1 MQLLIDVKNYY
12 NDFNLIIDYQKMLFD
27 ELQQFYWKL
36 IIFENNQGKLCD
48 EIRAQIE
55 LKLKEFYKNK
65 FTTKDLLTY
74 SDIVRRVS
82 NISDVGYNIP
92 FQDWANN
99 ILED

>member
-1 MQLLIDVKNYY
+1 
-12 NDFNLIIDYQKMLFD
+12 MLFD

-48 EIRAQIE
+48 EIRTQIE

-65 FTTKDLLTY
+65 FTAKDLLTY
-74 SDIVRRVS
+74 SDIVKRVS
-82 NISDVGYNIP
+82 NISNVGYNIS

>member
-1 MQLLIDVKNYY
+1 MIDVKNYY
-12 NDFNLIIDYQKMLFD
+12 HDFNLIIDYQKMLFN

-48 EIRAQIE
+48 EIRTQIE

-65 FTTKDLLTY
+65 FTAKDLLTY
-74 SDIVRRVS
+74 SDITGRTS
-82 NISDVGYNIP
+82 NISNVGYNIS

-99 ILED
+99 ILEG